1 MTHDFA
7 RCFFP
12 LAIGM
17 ALCGTPK
24 NADASELLVFISAF
38 NKGDEGAIHAYQL
51 QAETGELKLVHR
63 TTGAEQPFFTAL
75 SPDRKFLYAIHAPGQ
90 FGGKDNEQISAYEIT
105 GPAGQLKLLNRQSS
119 MGTASCFLEVD
130 KTGKTLLVANYS
142 SGSVA
147 ALPIKADGSLG
158 EAATFVPHKAASV
171 DATRPTVS
179 HAHCFVVSPDNRF
192 AFAADLGLDEI
203 LNYRLDPVT
212 AKLTPAKQPFVRT
225 APGAGP
231 RHMTFHPN
239 GKQVYAINELKGSV
253 TLFDFEP
260 ETGFLIE
267 QQTISTLPK
276 EFEGKNACTN
286 RGHDSIASY
295 RLADDGRLT
304 LLNIEPSLGKGPQN
318 LVITPNG
325 ELLLCANMPGNNV
338 AVFKINQETGALK
351 QVGEPISI
359 PNPSCIRI
367 R

>member
-12 LAIGM
+12 LAIVM

-51 QAETGELKLVHR
+51 QSETGELKLVHR

-158 EAATFVPHKAASV
+158 EAATFVQHKAASV
-171 DATRPTVS
+171 DASRPTVS

-203 LNYRLDPVT
+203 LNYRLDPAT

-225 APGAGP
+225 AQGAGP

-253 TLFDFEP
+253 SLFDFEP
-260 ETGFLIE
+260 
-267 QQTISTLPK
+267 
-276 EFEGKNACTN
+276 
-286 RGHDSIASY
+286 
-295 RLADDGRLT
+295 
-304 LLNIEPSLGKGPQN
+304 
-318 LVITPNG
+318 
-325 ELLLCANMPGNNV
+325 
-338 AVFKINQETGALK
+338 
-351 QVGEPISI
+351 
-359 PNPSCIRI
+359 
-367 R
+367 